1 MRIFKDRRPS
11 IACEF
16 SSTQLVA
23 ARAAAN
29 GSVGAPVVCALPPG
43 TLTPDLLA
51 TNIPGRDVVR
61 TALESARPKLGGR
74 DREIA
79 AILPDASFRMTLLEL
94 DVLPERREEADT
106 LIRLRLRK
114 SLPFDV
120 GKARVCWQAQ
130 KVNGKTTVLAAAVL
144 TAVLEEYESV
154 VREAGYSP
162 GLVLPSVLASLR
174 AVDASVPTLLIKADP
189 TTTGIAIVNSLAVV
203 LVRILEGIP
212 SQRLEGGRLVGE
224 VHSSLMFLQ
233 DAYGTKVQKIV
244 VSGAISLDELNTAL
258 EASTGVRAQEL
269 IGAKQLDPASPH
281 LPSVSGALSGAL
293 V

>member
-1 MRIFKDRRPS
+1 MRISRDRRPR

-16 SSTQLVA
+16 SSAQLVA

-29 GSVGAPVVCALPPG
+29 GSVGEPVVCALPPG
-43 TLTPDLLA
+43 ALTPDLLA
-51 TNIPGRDVVR
+51 TNIPGRDEVR
-61 TALESARPKLGGR
+61 AALEGARATLGGR

-94 DVLPERREEADT
+94 DVLPERHEEADA
-106 LIRLRLRK
+106 LVRLRLRK

-130 KVNGKTTVLAAAVL
+130 KPNGKTTVLAAAML

-174 AVDASVPTLLIKADP
+174 VVDASVPTLLIKVDP
-189 TTTGIAIVNSLAVV
+189 TTTSIAVVNSLAVV
-203 LVRILEGIP
+203 LVRILEGGCGH
-212 SQRLEGGRLVGE
+212 RLEGARLISE
-224 VHSSLMFLQ
+224 IHSSLMFLQ

-244 VSGAISLDELNTAL
+244 VSGAMSLDELNTAL
-258 EASTGVRAQEL
+258 ETSIGVQAQEL
-269 IGAKQLDPASPH
+269 VGPKQVDAASPH
-281 LPSVSGALSGAL
+281 LPLVSGALSGAL

>member
-51 TNIPGRDVVR
+51 TNIPGRDAVR

-120 GKARVCWQAQ
+120 GKARVSWQAQ

-212 SQRLEGGRLVGE
+212 ARAWKAEACRRGPFLADVYARRLRNQ
-224 VHSSLMFLQ
+224 SSE
-233 DAYGTKVQKIV
+233 DCG
-244 VSGAISLDELNTAL
+244 
-258 EASTGVRAQEL
+258 
-269 IGAKQLDPASPH
+269 
-281 LPSVSGALSGAL
+281 
-293 V
+293 